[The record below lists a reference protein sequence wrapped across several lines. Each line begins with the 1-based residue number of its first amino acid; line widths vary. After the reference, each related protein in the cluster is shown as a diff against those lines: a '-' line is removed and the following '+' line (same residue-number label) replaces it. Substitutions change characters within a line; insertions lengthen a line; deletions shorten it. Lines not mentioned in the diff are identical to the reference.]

1 MGQIRYVDDMMG
13 RLMETLKET
22 GHDKD
27 TIVLF
32 FSDHGELLGN
42 HGMTHKIPVFY
53 ECLSRIP
60 VIIRHPEGVGAGMTF
75 EGLAEEVDLA
85 PTILEFMGIAA
96 PPTMVGISW
105 AKSIECG
112 YTGRDAGRETALC
125 EAGIAVPTL
134 KTPVEGLELKAPFA
148 PTSYGCGSMLRKGDY
163 KLSIYADDCCELYDL
178 SRDPGE
184 IHNLYGMA
192 EYSAVQQ
199 EMTLELL
206 KRVMSVKVRDTG
218 KMEWD
223 YAEYPVDV
231 REEPLEK

>member
-1 MGQIRYVDDMMG
+1 MDLCTEEDMKKAAAAYMGQIRYVDDMMG

-134 KTPVEGLELKAPFA
+134 KTPESGRA
-148 PTSYGCGSMLRKGDY
+148 S
-163 KLSIYADDCCELYDL
+163 
-178 SRDPGE
+178 SRE
-184 IHNLYGMA
+184 TKY
-192 EYSAVQQ
+192 
-199 EMTLELL
+199 
-206 KRVMSVKVRDTG
+206 VK
-218 KMEWD
+218 E
-223 YAEYPVDV
+223 
-231 REEPLEK
+231 